1 MKEFFGIKEAYKFE
15 WNDVRAAITLL
26 NVLLII
32 RFGLSIAWFG
42 LAIAVFGL
50 VKDLTGH
57 RHLNEIIMHGM
68 SVILNLHFINMY
80 LTSL

>member
-32 RFGLSIAWFG
+32 HFGLSISWFG
-42 LAIAVFGL
+42 LAIATFGL

-57 RHLNEIIMHGM
+57 RHINGIVMHSAG
-68 SVILNLHFINMY
+68 ILLNLHFLHMY
-80 LTSL
+80 YGGV

>member
-1 MKEFFGIKEAYKFE
+1 MREFFGIKEAYKFE

-32 RFGLSIAWFG
+32 HFGLSIAWFG

-57 RHLNEIIMHGM
+57 RRINGIVMHGA
-68 SVILNLHFINMY
+68 SVLLYLHFLQMY
-80 LTSL
+80 YCGV